1 MAAQKG
7 RNLLIKLK
15 NSGGTYQTVAG
26 LRTKVLK
33 LNSQSVDITQ
43 SDSEG
48 GWREILPGAGVK
60 TAQISGSGIFQD
72 AATDGLMRAA
82 FFNQD
87 TPDFQ
92 IIIPNFGQIEG
103 RFLIADMSYRGT
115 YSGEATFD
123 MSLNSA
129 GPLTFTA
136 I

>member
-7 RNLLIKLK
+7 RDLLIKLK
-15 NSGGTYQTVAG
+15 NSAGNYQTVAG
-26 LRTKVLK
+26 LRTKVFK
-33 LNSQSVDITQ
+33 LNSQSVDVTQ

-60 TAQISGSGIFQD
+60 TAQISGAGIFQD
-72 AATDGLMRAA
+72 AATDALIRTA
-82 FFNQD
+82 FFNQN

-92 IIIPNFGQIEG
+92 IIIPDFGQIEG
-103 RFLIADMSYRGT
+103 RFLIADMSYSGT

-129 GPLTFTA
+129 GPLTFVVL
-136 I
+136 